1 MSTVEWKKEK
11 RKIPWA
17 SKEGRRGSL
26 QLVRAGMWLWRERSA
41 KDQRCGPPRM
51 GVWLGLTNAFKPGPA
66 VTTEEAE
73 ATDTGM
79 TQAWQML
86 TFLHYVVPTVLG
98 LFIRSE
104 HY

>member
-1 MSTVEWKKEK
+1 
-11 RKIPWA
+11 
-17 SKEGRRGSL
+17 
-26 QLVRAGMWLWRERSA
+26 
-41 KDQRCGPPRM
+41 M

-98 LFIRSE
+98 LFIKSE